1 MSDVRTYNSRLRQ
14 EQAGATRERILA
26 AMADLLLTEG
36 RIEQVTNR
44 AVAAA
49 AGVTEVTVYRH
60 FPSRDVLLRGLW
72 EWLNR
77 RNGVTV
83 GMPES
88 ADDIIA
94 KLPAL
99 YATFDAAPAHIV
111 ASLTSQQGRE
121 MRESLNEP
129 RRAAFLSA
137 VVEAAP
143 DLPAGE
149 QEKAAAMLQLIYSAY
164 GWVSLREQW
173 GVTGE
178 RAADAATWAVQT
190 LLDDLRRRG
199 AAPIEPAERG
209 ATRSKP

>member
-14 EQAGATRERILA
+14 EQAEATRERILA
-26 AMADLLLTEG
+26 AMADLLQAEG
-36 RIEQVTNR
+36 RVELVTNR
-44 AVAAA
+44 AVASA

-83 GMPES
+83 GMPEG
-88 ADDIIA
+88 AEDIVA

-99 YATFDAAPAHIV
+99 YGTFDAAPAHIV
-111 ASLTSQQGRE
+111 ASITSQQGRE

-129 RRAAFLSA
+129 RRAAFLAA
-137 VVEAAP
+137 VAEAAP
-143 DLPAGE
+143 DLPASE

-178 RAADAATWAVQT
+178 RAADAATWAAET

-199 AAPIEPAERG
+199 AAPIKPAERG
-209 ATRSKP
+209 TTRSKP

>member
-1 MSDVRTYNSRLRQ
+1 MSDVRTCNSRLRQ

>member
-14 EQAGATRERILA
+14 EQAEATRERILA
-26 AMADLLLTEG
+26 AMADLLQTEG
-36 RIEQVTNR
+36 RVELVTNR

-60 FPSRDVLLRGLW
+60 FPSRDLLLRGLW

-137 VVEAAP
+137 VAEAAP
-143 DLPAGE
+143 DLPAAE
-149 QEKAAAMLQLIYSAY
+149 QDKAAAMLQLIYSAY
-164 GWVSLREQW
+164 GWISLREQW
-173 GVTGE
+173 DVTGE
-178 RAADAATWAVQT
+178 RAADAAAWALET
-190 LLDDLRRRG
+190 LLNDLRRRG
-199 AAPIEPAERG
+199 AAPLKPAERG
-209 ATRSKP
+209 TTRSKP

>member
-26 AMADLLLTEG
+26 AMADLLLTKG

>member
-14 EQAGATRERILA
+14 EQAEGTRERILA
-26 AMADLLLTEG
+26 AMADLLQIEG
-36 RIEQVTNR
+36 RVELVTNR

-60 FPSRDVLLRGLW
+60 FPNRDVLLRGLW

-88 ADDIIA
+88 AEDIVA

-99 YATFDAAPAHIV
+99 YGAFDAAPAHIV
-111 ASLTSQQGRE
+111 ASITSQQGRE

-129 RRAAFLSA
+129 RRAAFLAA
-137 VVEAAP
+137 VAEAAP
-143 DLPAGE
+143 DLPASE

-173 GVTGE
+173 GLVGE
-178 RAADAATWAVQT
+178 RAADAATWAAET

-199 AAPIEPAERG
+199 AAAIKPAERG
-209 ATRSKP
+209 TTGSKP